1 MEVFNSN
8 YCKAELN
15 ENNELKLNW
24 EGNASQM
31 NEDAFNLH
39 IHMALMT
46 MTRYQ
51 ADSIS
56 LK

>member
-24 EGNASQM
+24 EDNASQM